1 MIQSTVSENC
11 FDELQVCQFDFNR
24 KVERKRLSDD
34 CAGLLR
40 MHECGSYSSHLI
52 QVLRTENSMRNRG
65 MIY

>member
-11 FDELQVCQFDFNR
+11 FDESQVCQFDFNR
-24 KVERKRLSDD
+24 KIVRKYLSYD

-40 MHECGSYSSHLI
+40 MHECSFYSSHLI
-52 QVLRTENSMRNRG
+52 QVLRTENSMRNMG